1 MAVADDFKVYKT
13 YGTVREARKKDIL
26 VGYDIQNFVVEDKR
40 ICAALLVKSF
50 DARNIRVLLMDTGF
64 KSIFHDTVT
73 LKCQVP
79 MKVTLDDYEFTVE
92 AGEKF
97 TIFDGDERLRRADRR
112 FIVEPEES
120 DTVDLCDHPGEGAG
134 HSGLPGQSGDQPGEG
149 GTSAS
154 Q

>member
-1 MAVADDFKVYKT
+1 MISRCT
-13 YGTVREARKKDIL
+13 RPYGTVREARKKDIL

-97 TIFDGDERLRRADRR
+97 TDFDGDERLRRADRR
-112 FIVEPEES
+112 FIVEPGGS

-134 HSGLPGQSGDQPGEG
+134 TPAYQGSLEISQEKEG
-149 GTSAS
+149 VSAS